1 MITVL
6 AITASQKNADGTSEK
21 LWHHDH
27 GEAQNIILA
36 SIGASKAVVLDL
48 LCSVQ
53 KAAKYD
59 DIKKVVKQAL
69 EEPLKD
75 ILGYTED

>member
-1 MITVL
+1 MAFCVP
-6 AITASQKNADGTSEK
+6 SPNVS
-21 LWHHDH
+21 
-27 GEAQNIILA
+27 
-36 SIGASKAVVLDL
+36 VLDL
-48 LCSVQ
+48 LCGVQ

-75 ILGYTED
+75 ILGYIED